1 MRIGVVVHGP
11 EIVDS
16 GYAKKIIDLL
26 KNFGDVK
33 AKLGG
38 TMGRVAVIDNNL
50 QDIIDISEKLV
61 PSQSLKKLADNDI
74 LVLMNYG
81 KSKETGHTFGRI
93 VVGRAN
99 ISKPI
104 IQIERPGEKDGT
116 IIVWNNNNSEEV
128 KKIVDFLSKTL
139 NLKVEN
145 CISDGLSVWKEGK
158 RLFRKVHG
166 VDKGEAIMV
175 NGIVVGRA
183 KGKEVVIVAEDGK
196 IVDIINGEMKEHGV
210 EKLGRVDL
218 EKAIIKTGLLRRH
231 PTNPNVRVLENKR
244 GDVVFINH
252 AGEDVLEKIKNK
264 EISAVITIG
273 DDTTMICGDILARFG
288 IRIIGITD
296 GDRDEILKSPV
307 IAEGSAIFLI
317 ENMRDDDVGELL
329 MKEFEKREI
338 RGITF
343 NECLKIVEGILNE
356 NKVRYSLQKIE
367 KCIL

>member
-50 QDIIDISEKLV
+50 QDVIDISEKLM
-61 PSQSLKKLADNDI
+61 PSQSLKKLADNDV

-93 VVGRAN
+93 VVERAN
-99 ISKPI
+99 ISKAI

-128 KKIVDFLSKTL
+128 KKIVDFLLNAL

-145 CISDGLSVWKEGK
+145 CISDGLSVWREGN
-158 RLFRKVHG
+158 RVFRRVHG
-166 VDKGEAIMV
+166 VDEGEAIMV

-183 KGKEVVIVAEDGK
+183 KDKEVVIVVEDGK
-196 IVDIINGEMKEHGV
+196 IVDIINGEIKEHGV
-210 EKLGRVDL
+210 EKLGRIDL
-218 EKAIIKTGLLRRH
+218 EKAVIKTGLLRRH
-231 PTNPNVRVLENKR
+231 PSAFNLEDSYPSNNEILNK
-244 GDVVFINH
+244 GEVVFINH
-252 AGEDVLEKIKNK
+252 AGEDVLEKIGNK
-264 EISAVITIG
+264 DVSVVITIG
-273 DDTTMICGDILARFG
+273 DDTTTICGDILARFG

-296 GDRDEILKSPV
+296 GDRDEILKNPI
-307 IAEGSAIFLI
+307 IAEGSVIFLI

-329 MKEFEKREI
+329 MKVFEDRRTGRI
-338 RGITF
+338 SF
-343 NECLKIVEGILNE
+343 SECLEVVKEILHE
-356 NKVRYSLQKIE
+356 HEVKYKEI
-367 KCIL
+367 K